1 MTKTEKIIRAT
12 IESGVEDVSA
22 AEALAEWSDDHAG
35 KRITSRNVPPG
46 WVIRQ
51 QYGMFH
57 LETAAY
63 ADARWDRKPPTPGP
77 RISLLVAHQ
86 ETSVEWPTG
95 AYLREKNTAYFSAA
109 VDRNESRRAVL
120 ESGAEIK
127 RLARAV
133 PRFMAALEEL
143 RDALGEGTWP
153 EVFADRYEIRKAVG
167 IDTVKIHPPGYPERG
182 VSL

>member
-1 MTKTEKIIRAT
+1 MTKTEKTIRAT
-12 IESGVEDVSA
+12 IENGVEDIAA
-22 AEALAEWSDDHAG
+22 AEAVAAWADAHAG
-35 KRITSRNVPPG
+35 KLLTVRNAPEG
-46 WVIRQ
+46 WTIRKE
-51 QYGMFH
+51 YGMCQ

-77 RISLLVAHQ
+77 RISLLLAHQ
-86 ETSVEWPTG
+86 ETGVEIPT
-95 AYLREKNTAYFSAA
+95 AAVLREKNTAYFSAA

-143 RDALGEGTWP
+143 RDALGEGTYP
-153 EVFADRYEIRKAVG
+153 DLFADRYEIRKAVG
-167 IDTVKIHPPGYPERG
+167 IDTVKIHPPGYPQSG